1 MKSSGRGQEIGRS
14 EEAATIFRSSLPM
27 ISDEQ
32 RDALVA
38 VACDVRKHAYAP
50 YSSYRVGAAVLG
62 DDGQI
67 YPGVNVENA
76 SYGLTM
82 CAERTAVSSAVIAG
96 AGKILA
102 AAVCTGDGAAPCGA
116 CRQVLL
122 EFADD
127 IPIWLQD
134 SAGNVRQTTLF
145 TLLPDYFGPRQFKAQ
160 PG

>member
-1 MKSSGRGQEIGRS
+1 
-14 EEAATIFRSSLPM
+14 M

-32 RDALVA
+32 RDALIA
-38 VACDVRKHAYAP
+38 AACAIRTQAYAP
-50 YSSYRVGAAVLG
+50 YSNYHVGAAVLG

-76 SYGLTM
+76 SFGLTI

-96 AGKILA
+96 VANILA
-102 AAVCTGDGAAPCGA
+102 AAVCTEHGVTPCGA
-116 CRQVLL
+116 CRQVLS

-134 SAGNVRQTTLF
+134 GAGNVRQTTLF
-145 TLLPDYFGPRQFKAQ
+145 TLLPDYFGPRQFRAQ
-160 PG
+160 GGW